1 MSRDKFVY
9 FRDILLEIRRDMVS
23 RVQDIEN
30 RWREVSEP
38 AIEVEEEAQRA
49 TMTLPYDRLD
59 ENGRRTIEQIDIAVN
74 NILTGDFGICEN
86 CGDEISLKR
95 LEALP
100 WTRLCIDCAGDLER
114 KPNAVEPAEKSFETS
129 ESIKLPEQYQGLS
142 NDQILRIIHEQ
153 IERDGR
159 IDAEDL
165 NISLR
170 HGALYLEGAIAGGPE
185 HQILL
190 KILRGVLGF
199 SAILDHL
206 VVDEAMFETAGR
218 APGKS
223 DPAAG
228 PAIEDSHFNEAHSL
242 TVDVVEEG
250 DEKPY
255 HPPEI
260 TLPRDYGRK
269 RGRPRHG
276 THHSEP

>member
-9 FRDILLEIRRDMVS
+9 FRDILLEMRRDMAS

-30 RWREVSEP
+30 RWRETSEP

-59 ENGRRTIEQIDIAVN
+59 ESGRRTIEQIDIAVN

-86 CGDEISLKR
+86 CEDEISLKR
-95 LEALP
+95 LEAVP

-114 KPNAVEPAEKSFETS
+114 KPKVVESAEKSFETS
-129 ESIKLPEQYQGLS
+129 ESSKLPGEYQGLS
-142 NDQILRIIHEQ
+142 NDQILTIVHEQ
-153 IERDGR
+153 IEKNGR
-159 IDAEDL
+159 IDTEDL
-165 NISLR
+165 DISLR
-170 HGALYLEGAIAGGPE
+170 HGVLYLEGTIAGGPE

-190 KILRGVLGF
+190 KLLGDVLGF

-206 VVDEAMFETAGR
+206 VVDEAMFERADR

-228 PAIEDSHFNEAHSL
+228 PAIEDSLFNDARAL
-242 TVDVVEEG
+242 TGDLVDAG

-255 HPPEI
+255 NPPEI

-269 RGRPRHG
+269 RGRPR
-276 THHSEP
+276 TERSV